1 MFWDSTSI
9 TIESDEYKKVVNEN
23 NNLKKEYTDNLLKLE
38 KVEKLLS
45 MKSDEEWLDL
55 LNKI

>member
-1 MFWDSTSI
+1 MLWDSKNI
-9 TIESDEYKKVVNEN
+9 TIESDEYKKVMNEN
-23 NNLKKEYTDNLLKLE
+23 NNLKKEYTNNILKLE

-45 MKSDEEWLDL
+45 MKFYEEWLDL